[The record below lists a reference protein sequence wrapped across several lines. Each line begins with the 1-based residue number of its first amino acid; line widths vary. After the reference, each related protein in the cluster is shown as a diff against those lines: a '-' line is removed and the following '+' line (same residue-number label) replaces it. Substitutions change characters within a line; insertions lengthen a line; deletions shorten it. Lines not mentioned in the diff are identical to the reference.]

1 MMKMQHILLTLAVL
15 AIVVFGAMQFMK
27 MKKMKKEKFIMQ
39 LYRPTPVLSVPENT
53 WDESDCSIDD
63 DHRSDLAT
71 VEDKVPDAQFRRLE
85 DLYDAMVEAFVASA

>member
-1 MMKMQHILLTLAVL
+1 MMKMHHILLTLAVL

-53 WDESDCSIDD
+53 WDPADTLTAALPSKDGPK
-63 DHRSDLAT
+63 LV
-71 VEDKVPDAQFRRLE
+71 VELGDYRRFQR
-85 DLYDAMVEAFVASA
+85 V